1 MYSFIARQPIFD
13 ASLNTVAYELL
24 YRDGLTNAFPPVTAE
39 FATIIFWSRRYSVC
53 PGNIRRLSIS
63 RMK

>member
-39 FATIIFWSRRYSVC
+39 FATSQLLADHF
-53 PGNIRRLSIS
+53 L
-63 RMK
+63 